1 MLRDANEIDSALCA
15 VGELLVAEGAYFRIV
30 IIGGAAMNL
39 IGIVARATRDVDI
52 VAMAKTESQEL
63 QRPIEPLPAP
73 LRDAISTVAR
83 DFELPENW
91 LNTGPAG
98 QWDVGLPPGFAE
110 RVSWRR
116 YPGLDVG
123 LAARVDLICLKFEAT
138 ADQPDTRNR
147 HFTDLIALR
156 PTPEE
161 LTNAKAWVRNTNA
174 GDEYLLILDRV
185 EAHVLH
191 TLADDSR

>member
-1 MLRDANEIDSALCA
+1 MLRDANEIDSALRA
-15 VGELLVAEGAYFRIV
+15 VGELLAAEGAQFRIV

-39 IGIVARATRDVDI
+39 IGVVARATRDVDI
-52 VAMAKTESQEL
+52 VAMAKAESQTLE
-63 QRPIEPLPAP
+63 RPTEPLPAP
-73 LRDAISTVAR
+73 LRDAISIVAR

-98 QWDVGLPPGFAE
+98 QWDVGLP
-110 RVSWRR
+110 
-116 YPGLDVG
+116 
-123 LAARVDLICLKFEAT
+123 
-138 ADQPDTRNR
+138 QPDTRNR
-147 HFTDLIALR
+147 HFSDLIALR

-161 LTNAKAWVRNTNA
+161 LGNAKAWARNTNA

>member
-1 MLRDANEIDSALCA
+1 MLRDANEIDSALRA

-161 LTNAKAWVRNTNA
+161 LTNAKAWARNTNA

-191 TLADDSR
+191 TLADDSQ